1 MSDVFLESSQ
11 EIPLPFNPLCGGVE
25 NIRYNI
31 LNTQNQGKKTFFFAF
46 QMGHIEIGKV
56 TKLGY
61 LEAILRVLELIFGK
75 K

>member
-31 LNTQNQGKKTFFFAF
+31 LNTQKQGKKTFFFCF
-46 QMGHIEIGKV
+46 SDGSYRNRKSHEIGV
-56 TKLGY
+56 FGGHF
-61 LEAILRVLELIFGK
+61 ESLRADFW
-75 K
+75 